1 MNIFPRE
8 NIDAISN
15 NKTEINFQITDWF
28 IPESDKQDRN
38 EEPPLY
44 TIMLY
49 GTDDKSN
56 TYCAKIVGYEPY
68 FYIKPNESWEKL
80 SDNEFD
86 NKVQELQSSLIYD
99 KFECIWKDRSTGE
112 NKKWMKNIIP
122 PSNQDHFKGL
132 SIVKKKDFWG
142 FTNNKLF
149 RYIKVTVRS
158 LALFNTLKYYFMQ
171 YRKKDFTLYESNID
185 PFLRYIHIQKI
196 KPCGWV
202 KIKKYEI
209 KEIYSRCN
217 HNIEVNWKD
226 VVPIEKN
233 TIAPLLIASF
243 DIECNSSHGDFPV
256 AKKDY
261 KKLAQDLGII
271 AKAGYELSDKYIKSW
286 ITNAYVKSVNVDEYV
301 INRLYSKSKINVE
314 TLSSSLNKIM
324 KDILS
329 ILDKISNIEDVIDVD
344 AEEEEEENKTA
355 NKMLSVKE
363 YNELESQ
370 LNVKLTKA
378 LPELQGDKVIQIGTT
393 VHKFGSSEIVYKN
406 IISLDTCDDIENADV
421 VSCKNEKELILKWK
435 ELIVELNPDVL
446 IGYNIF
452 GFDMEYVWERAI
464 ENDIVEEF
472 SLGLGRLND
481 RKVTLKEQ
489 KLASSAMGENFLK
502 YFDMD
507 GTVIVDLFKVMQR
520 EQKLDSYKLD
530 NVATIFL
537 GDKKDDLKP
546 HEIFEKFKGNSS
558 DRCIIAKY
566 CIQDCALVNRLMDKL
581 KIIENNV
588 GMGNVCLVPLNFLF
602 RRGQGIKIFSLISKQ
617 CMDKDFLI
625 PVIKFNILDDDI
637 EEGYEGAIV
646 LEPKEGIYL
655 DEPIVVFDYGSL
667 YPSSMIARNLSHDT
681 YVLDEKY
688 MVDDPNVEYMEVNYD
703 LYEGLGDKKKKTG
716 VKKCIFAQYKDGK
729 KGIIP
734 DILNMLLQERKNTR
748 KKIEYQTAILKD
760 GSEVF
765 GTATEKDDKIEY
777 YNVDTNKVI
786 IVNKND
792 VESFKET
799 YNSFEQAVFD
809 ALQLAYKITANS
821 LYGQIG
827 ARTSPVYLKDIAAS
841 TTATGREMIMIAK
854 EFVETNYNAEVIY
867 GDSVMPYTPITYK
880 VKNTVNISTFEKIE
894 GEWFEYNKFKPNDTD
909 RYDKEQY
916 IPDNMQVWTHKG
928 WSKVK
933 RLIRHKTVKKIY
945 RVYTSNGLVDVTE
958 DHSLLDDKCNI
969 IKPVDCDVGQELL
982 HNKLIINIDKN
993 VYQQSYNEDDGF
1005 IAVNIKYQEIIQK
1018 HFLILQSLN
1027 YNVNITFKGRLVL
1040 LNYSKTK
1047 YNEIDNKIKSLTV
1060 IHEKYNG
1067 YVYDIETEEGVF
1079 HGGIGNIILK
1089 NTDSIFCKFPLK
1101 DEANNRVYGKDS
1113 LKYAIE
1119 IGKTV
1124 EKNIVSIM
1132 PKPQKLNYEKSMYP
1146 FILLS
1151 KKRYVGNLYEQDV
1164 NKFKQKSM
1172 GIVLKRRDNANI
1184 VKKIYGGVIDII
1196 LNKQDIHDSIEYLR
1210 EELNDLVNGKTSMD
1224 ELVLSKTLRA
1234 VYKDPTKIAHKVL
1247 ADRIGARDPGNKPAI
1262 NDRIPYV
1269 YIDVPNAKL
1278 QGDRIENPEYIIENN
1293 IKPDY
1298 LHYITNQIMKPIL
1311 QLYALCL
1318 DELPNNPYDYEYW
1331 KSKED
1336 ELKLKPL
1343 YQDPIKRKNRMDNL
1357 KLNAVKEILFDEF
1370 ICKLSKPVEKKPK
1383 KETKKKEVKEKVNKI
1398 DEIKEDDNQV
1408 VKEKKERKTK
1418 KDKKTDDIQIDNTDI
1433 VETDNYIC
1441 DIKIISS
1448 TKTKTI
1454 NAVAKLL
1461 NNKKL
1466 VWEYSNNNCKN
1477 KDQEY
1482 KKIILN
1488 MLNENKHITSIINVK
1503 INNKKFIKDYNSASA
1518 KYLEVL
1524 NETKNNKNVM
1534 ADALNN
1540 NDVGR
1545 MKDMKDVIIFSELLE
1560 FKGRF
1565 KLLSE

>member
-15 NKTEINFQITDWF
+15 NKKELNFQITDWF

-38 EEPPLY
+38 EDPSLY
-44 TIMLY
+44 SIMLY
-49 GTDDKSN
+49 GTDDNCN

-80 SDNEFD
+80 SDREFD
-86 NKVQELQSSLIYD
+86 NRVQELQASMIYD
-99 KFECIWKDRSTGE
+99 KFECIWKDRNTGE

-122 PSNQDHFKGL
+122 PSYQDHFKGL
-132 SIVKKKDFWG
+132 TIEKKKDFWG

-149 RYIKVTVRS
+149 RFIKITVRS

-171 YRKKDFTLYESNID
+171 YRKNDFSLYESNID

-196 KPCGWV
+196 RPCGWV
-202 KIKKYEI
+202 KIKKYEV

-217 HNIEVNWKD
+217 HNIEVKWKD
-226 VVPIEKN
+226 VLPLEKN

-271 AKAGYELSDKYIKSW
+271 AKAGYELNSKYIKSW
-286 ITNAYVKSVNVDEYV
+286 ITNAYVKDVNVDEFV

-314 TLSSSLNKIM
+314 NLSSSLDKIM

-329 ILDKISNIEDVIDVD
+329 ILDKISNIEDADD
-344 AEEEEEENKTA
+344 GEEDDEEEKTV

-363 YNELESQ
+363 YNVLETQ
-370 LNVKLTKA
+370 LNSKLTKA

-406 IISLDTCDDIENADV
+406 IISLDSCDDIENADV
-421 VSCKNEKELILKWK
+421 VSCKDEKELILKWK
-435 ELIVELNPDVL
+435 ELIIELNPDVL

-452 GFDMEYVWERAI
+452 GFDMEYVWERAV

-472 SLGLGRLND
+472 SMGLGRLND
-481 RKVTLKEQ
+481 RRSILKEQ

-507 GTVIVDLFKVMQR
+507 GTVIVDLLKVMQR

-546 HEIFEKFKGNSS
+546 HEIFEKFKGNSA

-566 CIQDCALVNRLMDKL
+566 CIQDCALVNRLMDKM

-617 CMDKDFLI
+617 CMDKNFLI
-625 PVIKFNILDDDI
+625 PVIKFNISDDDV

-688 MVDDPNVEYMEVNYD
+688 MIDDPNVEYMEVNYD
-703 LYEGLGDKKKKTG
+703 LYEGIGDKKKKTG

-734 DILNMLLQERKNTR
+734 EILNMLLQERKNTR

-760 GSEVF
+760 GTEVF
-765 GTATEKDDKIEY
+765 GTVTEKGDNVEY
-777 YNVDTNKVI
+777 YNVDTNKSTT
-786 IVNKND
+786 VNKTD
-792 VESFKET
+792 IVSVKET
-799 YNSFEQAVFD
+799 YSSFEQAVFD

-827 ARTSPVYLKDIAAS
+827 ARTSPIYLKDIAAS

-854 EFVETNYNAEVIY
+854 DFVEKNYNAEVIY

-880 VKNTVNISTFEKIE
+880 VNNVVNISTFEKIE
-894 GEWFEYNKFKPNDTD
+894 GEWIEYKNFKPNDTD
-909 RYDKEQY
+909 RYEKEQY
-916 IPDNMQVWTHKG
+916 LPNDMLVWTHKG
-928 WSKVK
+928 WSKVRK
-933 RLIRHKTVKKIY
+933 IIRHKTIKKIY
-945 RVYTSNGLVDVTE
+945 RVYTSQGLVDVTE

-982 HNKLIINIDKN
+982 HSKLIIDVDKN
-993 VYQQSYNEDDGF
+993 LYQTSYNEREGVV
-1005 IAVNIKYQEIIQK
+1005 AVNIKYQELIQK

-1027 YNVNITFKGRLVL
+1027 YNVYITFQGKLVL
-1040 LNYSKTK
+1040 LNYSKD
-1047 YNEIDNKIKSLTV
+1047 NINIDNKIKSLTV
-1060 IHEKYNG
+1060 LHEKYDG

-1101 DEANNRVYGKDS
+1101 DGDNNRVYGKES

-1119 IGKTV
+1119 IGKNV

-1278 QGDRIENPEYIIENN
+1278 QGDRIENPEYILENN

-1298 LHYITNQIMKPIL
+1298 LHYITNQIMKPVL

-1318 DELPNNPYDYEYW
+1318 DELPNNPYDIEYW
-1331 KSKED
+1331 KSKEE

-1343 YQDPIKRKNRMDNL
+1343 YQDDIKRKNRMDNL

-1370 ICKLSKPVEKKPK
+1370 INKLTKPKEKKAK
-1383 KETKKKEVKEKVNKI
+1383 KEPVKKDKASVKIIEDDKEIEVKEVKV
-1398 DEIKEDDNQV
+1398 
-1408 VKEKKERKTK
+1408 KKERKSK
-1418 KDKKTDDIQIDNTDI
+1418 KNDIQEENKDVIE
-1433 VETDNYIC
+1433 VDNYIC

-1461 NNKKL
+1461 NNKK
-1466 VWEYSNNNCKN
+1466 VIWVYNNDNCKN
-1477 KDQEY
+1477 KEVEC

-1488 MLNENKHITSIINVK
+1488 MLNENKTITSVINIK
-1503 INNKKFIKDYNSASA
+1503 LNNKKFIKEYNIALA
-1518 KYLEVL
+1518 KYAEVL
-1524 NETKNNKNVM
+1524 NEVKKNKNLM
-1534 ADALNN
+1534 TDAVNN

-1545 MKDMKDVIIFSELLE
+1545 MIDMKDVIIFNELLE
-1560 FKGRF
+1560 CKGRF
-1565 KLLSE
+1565 KLLCD